1 MCCLLCSP
9 AAACLITA
17 HNITFSHIQNFLRCK
32 TLRDFSSV
40 VHLKVK
46 SMTKAI
52 CQSQIRRLVL
62 TICTPQIC
70 ADRFIDRRDGG
81 GDKYV
86 NASTTNCS
94 VQTYW
99 ISIVPGFQTAG
110 ASATKRKIRQR
121 ASRPF
126 HFYLFHV
133 KDNPAWLTDT
143 SFAFHEHFGDTF
155 EV

>member
-17 HNITFSHIQNFLRCK
+17 QNITFSHIQNFLRCK
-32 TLRDFSSV
+32 TLQDFSSV

-46 SMTKAI
+46 SMTNAI

-62 TICTPQIC
+62 TICTPK
-70 ADRFIDRRDGG
+70 FGLIDLLIDATAE
-81 GDKYV
+81 V
-86 NASTTNCS
+86 INTSMLL
-94 VQTYW
+94 Q
-99 ISIVPGFQTAG
+99 QTA
-110 ASATKRKIRQR
+110 ASKHIELAYFQASRRQVLLPQKRKIRQR

-133 KDNPAWLTDT
+133 KDNPA
-143 SFAFHEHFGDTF
+143 
-155 EV
+155 